1 MAGETADEIA
11 DETAGSSSAVAGR
24 LRIGLIAPPWLPIPP
39 PSYGGTENVIDDL
52 ARGLAEA
59 GHDVALYATGDSTC
73 PVPTRWTY
81 PTARSD
87 RMGDATIELRH
98 LLGADEALRDVD
110 VIHDHT
116 IVGPVLAAARATER
130 SIPVLTTCHGPFDEE
145 LSPVYRRIASR
156 VPLVAI
162 SHHQAVTAGD
172 IPIAKVIH
180 HGVDPGRFP
189 VGPGD
194 GGYLVFLGRMAP
206 GKGVDVAAEVARA
219 AGIPLRIAAKMRES
233 AERDYFDAAVRPLLG
248 EGVEY
253 LGEVGGADK
262 LELLGRALALLN
274 PIRWDEPFGM
284 VMIEALACGTP
295 VIATPHGSVP
305 EIIDDGVTGR
315 IAGTRDELVGALADL
330 DALDRGACREA
341 VETRFSARRM
351 VEDHVE
357 LYRRLVAPAI
367 DLGAGHAGGGA
378 FRTRGAAWTAPVV
391 PAR

>member
-1 MAGETADEIA
+1 MPGSS
-11 DETAGSSSAVAGR
+11 TAGSAP
-24 LRIGLIAPPWLPIPP
+24 LRVGIIAPPWLPIPP
-39 PSYGGTENVIDDL
+39 PSYGGTEAVIDDL
-52 ARGLAEA
+52 ARGLAAA
-59 GHDVALYATGDSTC
+59 GHHVELYSTGDSTC
-73 PVPTRWTY
+73 PVPTQWTY

-98 LLGADEALRDVD
+98 LLDADEALRDVD

-116 IVGPVLAAARATER
+116 IVGPVLAAVRATDR
-130 SIPVLTTCHGPFDEE
+130 PVPVLTTCHGPFDEE
-145 LSPVYRRIASR
+145 LSPIYRRIASQ

-180 HGVDPGRFP
+180 HGVDPDRFP

-219 AGIPLRIAAKMRES
+219 AGIPLRIAAKMREP
-233 AERDYFDAAVRPLLG
+233 AEREYFETEVRPLLG
-248 EGVEY
+248 DGVEY
-253 LGEVGGADK
+253 LGEVGCADK
-262 LELLGRALALLN
+262 LDLLGHATALLN
-274 PIRWDEPFGM
+274 PIRWEEPFGM

-295 VIATPHGSVP
+295 VIATPNGSVP

-330 DALDRGACREA
+330 DALDRGACRDA
-341 VETRFSARRM
+341 VQTRFSARRM

-357 LYRRLVAPAI
+357 LYRRLLAPAI
-367 DLGAGHAGGGA
+367 ELGAGRAGGGA
-378 FRTRGAAWTAPVV
+378 FRTRGAAWTAPVA